1 MPPRSP
7 RRPEVPHELHSCRHC
22 CRFHPSGAD
31 LSARQ
36 IAHGGHQQAVKKD
49 KEVILTINK

>member
-22 CRFHPSGAD
+22 GGLHPSGAD

-36 IAHGGHQQAVKKD
+36 IAHGGYQQAVERDKK
-49 KEVILTINK
+49 VILI